1 MKRGAK
7 NRRTRGSSEKWL
19 LDVCRLL
26 DERGAKYVVVGGIAL
41 NLHGLMRAT
50 KDIDLLIPKD
60 VKNAEAVLEA
70 LGGLTF
76 GIARELD
83 AAEVASKPFTIIG
96 DTPRVDLLTVARK
109 VKYEEAIASARTAK
123 VDGVKIV
130 YAGLDVLLKTKD
142 TDRLQDQA
150 DVERLK
156 QIKGKRAPKAK
167 P

>member
-7 NRRTRGSSEKWL
+7 NKKTRGSSDKWL

-26 DERGAKYVVVGGIAL
+26 GERGAKYIVIGGVAC

-60 VKNAEAVLEA
+60 IRNAEVVLEA
-70 LGGLTF
+70 LGELTF
-76 GIARELD
+76 GIAKELD
-83 AAEVASKPFTIIG
+83 ATEVASKPFTIIG

-109 VKYEEAIASARTAK
+109 VKYEEAMETARTAK

-150 DVERLK
+150 DIERLK

>member
-7 NRRTRGSSEKWL
+7 SRKTHGSSEKWL

-26 DERGAKYVVVGGIAL
+26 DEHGAKYVVVGGIAC

-60 VKNAEAVLEA
+60 IKNAEAVIEA
-70 LGGLTF
+70 LGKLTF
-76 GIARELD
+76 GIAKELD
-83 AAEVASKPFTIIG
+83 ATEVASKPFTIIG

-109 VKYEEAIASARTAK
+109 VKYEEAIATARHVK
-123 VDGVKIV
+123 VEGVKIV
-130 YAGLDVLLKTKD
+130 YAGIDILLKTKD
-142 TDRLQDQA
+142 TGRLQDQA
-150 DVERLK
+150 DIERLK

>member
-7 NRRTRGSSEKWL
+7 SKETRGSSEKWL

-26 DERGAKYVVVGGIAL
+26 DERGAKYIVVGGVAC

-70 LGGLTF
+70 LGGLLF
-76 GIARELD
+76 GVSKELD
-83 AAEVASKPFTIIG
+83 AREVASKPITIIG
-96 DTPRVDLLTVARK
+96 DTPRVDLLTVANK
-109 VKYEEAIASARTAK
+109 VKYEQAIATARTVK
-123 VDGVKIV
+123 VDGVAIV
-130 YAGLDVLLKTKD
+130 FAGFDVLVKTKD

-150 DVERLK
+150 DIERLK
-156 QIKGKRAPKAK
+156 QIKGK
-167 P
+167 

>member
-7 NRRTRGSSEKWL
+7 NKKTRGSSDRWL

-26 DERGAKYVVVGGIAL
+26 NERGAKYIVVGGIAC

-60 VKNAEAVLEA
+60 IKNAEAVLEA
-70 LGGLTF
+70 LGKLTF

-96 DTPRVDLLTVARK
+96 DIPRVDLVTVAHK
-109 VKYEEAIASARTAK
+109 VKYEEAIASARHVK
-123 VDGVKIV
+123 IDGVKII

-150 DVERLK
+150 DIERLK
-156 QIKGKRAPKAK
+156 QIKGK
-167 P
+167 

>member
-7 NRRTRGSSEKWL
+7 NKKTRGSSDQWL

-26 DERGAKYVVVGGIAL
+26 NERGAKYIVVGGIAC

-60 VKNAEAVLEA
+60 IKNAEAVLEA
-70 LGGLTF
+70 LGKLTF
-76 GIARELD
+76 GVARELD

-96 DTPRVDLLTVARK
+96 DIPRVDLVTVAHK
-109 VKYEEAIASARTAK
+109 VKYEEAIASARHVK
-123 VDGVKIV
+123 VDGVKII
-130 YAGLDVLLKTKD
+130 YAGLDVLLKTKG

-150 DVERLK
+150 DIERLK
-156 QIKGKRAPKAK
+156 QIKGK
-167 P
+167 